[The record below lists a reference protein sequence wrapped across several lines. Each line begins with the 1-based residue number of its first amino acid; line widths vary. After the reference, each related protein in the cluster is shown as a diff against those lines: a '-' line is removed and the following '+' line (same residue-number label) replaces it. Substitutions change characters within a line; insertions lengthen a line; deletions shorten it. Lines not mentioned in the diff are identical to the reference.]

1 MTELIGGMATLGAS
15 WIGMLKYGVVGTGIG
30 YLIGYVAYFLVV
42 RWVVR
47 RDFGFRLTPTNR
59 LILLVSLASVGL
71 ARLLGLAHLT
81 DLRFPVAAGLALGF
95 AFYAGTP

>member
-1 MTELIGGMATLGAS
+1 MAWLGRGSA
-15 WIGMLKYGVVGTGIG
+15 I
-30 YLIGYVAYFLVV
+30 IGYVAYFLVV

-71 ARLLGLAHLT
+71 VRLLGLAHLT

-95 AFYAGTP
+95 AFYAGISLVRGYGQKGDVAFVVASS